1 MTSPSRYQVLSIFF
15 KELKECTETGKEQCR
30 TKSMQ
35 DSRGSASQIAWGTM
49 VTVWRAM
56 VTAWGLL
63 SGAWEEKELV
73 ASDGVWMVFLC

>member
-1 MTSPSRYQVLSIFF
+1 
-15 KELKECTETGKEQCR
+15 
-30 TKSMQ
+30 MQ